1 MGIRYIYII
10 RNNVNNKVYIGQ
22 TRVGLKYRWYHHC
35 KKAMVSDDQYI
46 CRAMRKHGIDNF
58 FMEKLCECNIED
70 LDSLEI
76 KYIKEY
82 DSVRSG
88 YNVSM
93 GGKVYIPYR
102 PDVDEDLLVHKY
114 KTERHA
120 SMLSLSRE
128 FGISHYIV
136 RGILIQHKVEI
147 RNVAQPEVY
156 LDIDKNILSDCISS
170 GLSLRATARKI
181 GKPYPTVRKAV
192 RYHNIEYNFSKSAR
206 HPEVMN

>member
-1 MGIRYIYII
+1 
-10 RNNVNNKVYIGQ
+10 
-22 TRVGLKYRWYHHC
+22 
-35 KKAMVSDDQYI
+35 MVSDDQYI

-102 PDVDEDLLVHKY
+102 PDVDEDLFTN
-114 KTERHA
+114 KTERC
-120 SMLSLSRE
+120 LSQE
-128 FGISHYIV
+128 IWYISPYS
-136 RGILIQHKVEI
+136 ILIQHRVEI

-181 GKPYPTVRKAV
+181 GRPYPTVRKAV